1 MITHQNHKFIYNGIA
16 SLELPNGMCI
26 NYDCEG
32 MSYDNFELISPDGGF
47 RLVIEFFTSTKS
59 TEDLIE
65 EMGEREGHAVIYP
78 PHAVTTPTG
87 LEGHAIEF
95 WSGREHY
102 EECTLDL
109 GGNARCNFWLLYKIP
124 KPYDAKLYERVKNE
138 LLANIKMI

>member
-32 MSYDNFELISPDGGF
+32 IIQNCLDLISPDGSF
-47 RLVIEFFTSTKS
+47 RLVIEFFTSTRSAK
-59 TEDLIE
+59 DFIE
-65 EMGEREGHAVIYP
+65 EMGECEGHDVLCP
-78 PHAVTTPTG
+78 PCAVTTPTG
-87 LEGHAIEF
+87 LEGYAIEY

-109 GGNARCNFWLLYKIP
+109 GGDKRCNFWLMYETG
-124 KPYDAKLYERVKNE
+124 KPYPEAHYIRAKSE
-138 LLANIKMI
+138 LLDTLRII